1 MWGPLSRLAL
11 TIVVAGLPLAAA
23 AQGVPSTALP
33 GREREQFQDITPP
46 LSRPTGPAV
55 TLPSTEPPAGAATIK
70 VTLRGV
76 TVVGS
81 TVYSHEQL
89 AALYGDLIGR
99 EVSLTEIYDL
109 AKKITARYGSDGYV
123 LSRAIVPP
131 QNFNRA
137 GADIKIQAIEGYV
150 DQVVWPDRL
159 SRYRDFFSDYTARI
173 LADRPAN
180 VRTLERYLLLAGDL
194 PGLKFS
200 TKLRPSAKNTGASTL
215 VVEVTEKPFDAAAR
229 VDNRGSKARGPYQY
243 LVTGTANNL
252 IGAHEAFTL
261 TYGGTFQFKELQFGA
276 AAYRQVLNSE
286 GLTAFAN
293 VSYGAGK
300 PDLGAELDSLAFK
313 TRSLVF
319 EGGLSYPVIRTRERN
334 LILTGLMFA
343 SNSEGIMLDAPYTDD
358 RLRGFRLRADFD
370 MADSWR
376 GINRFSA
383 TYSKGIHGLGS
394 TDNGSLLA
402 SVAAG
407 RVDFSKVEFSASR
420 VQPLGAGFSL
430 SVAAETQYALTTLLA
445 PEQCSFGGRN
455 IGRAFDPS
463 ELTGDHCW
471 MGSAEL
477 RYDLPLGGLPKDQAD
492 AFKYLKQSQIYTFLD
507 RGEAYRR
514 EPAVG
519 TPETQTG
526 TSAGVGL
533 RLGWMDNA
541 LLDLSAAKAVAGPR
555 DDWRFFFIATVKN

>member
-1 MWGPLSRLAL
+1 MWGPLYRLAL
-11 TIVVAGLPLAAA
+11 TVVVAGMPLAAA
-23 AQGVPSTALP
+23 AQVIPPTAQP
-33 GREREQFQDITPP
+33 GREREQFQDVTPP
-46 LSRPTGPAV
+46 LSRPVGPGV
-55 TLPSTEPPAGAATIK
+55 TLPSTEPPAGAATIM
-70 VTLRGV
+70 VRLRSV
-76 TVVGS
+76 TVAGS
-81 TVYSHEQL
+81 TVYSREQL
-89 AALYGDLIGR
+89 AALYGDLMGR
-99 EVSLTEIYDL
+99 EVSLAEVYDL
-109 AKKITARYGSDGYV
+109 AKKITARYGNDGYV

-131 QNFNRA
+131 QKFDRS
-137 GADIKIQAIEGYV
+137 GADVKIQVVEGYV
-150 DQVVWPDRL
+150 DQVVWPDKL
-159 SRYRDFFSDYTARI
+159 SRYRDFFSDYSARI

-200 TKLRPSAKNTGASTL
+200 TKLRPSTRNPGASTL
-215 VVEVTEKPFDAAAR
+215 VVEVTEKPYDAAAR

-261 TYGGTFQFKELQFGA
+261 TYGGTFQFKELQFVGA
-276 AAYRQVLNSE
+276 GYRQVLNSE
-286 GLTAFAN
+286 GLTGFAN
-293 VSYGAGK
+293 ISYAAGK
-300 PDLGAELDSLAFK
+300 PGLSELELLAFK

-334 LILTGLMFA
+334 LILTGLIFA
-343 SNSEGIMLDAPYTDD
+343 SNSEGDMLESLFSDD

-370 MADSWR
+370 MADSLR

-383 TYSKGIHGLGS
+383 TYSQGVHGFGS
-394 TDNGSLLA
+394 TDNGNLLA

-430 SVAAETQYALTTLLA
+430 AVAAETQYALTTLLA
-445 PEQCSFGGRN
+445 PEQCGFGGRN

-471 MGSAEL
+471 MASAEL

-514 EPAVG
+514 EPAAG
-519 TPETQTG
+519 TPETQSG
-526 TSAGVGL
+526 TSAGLGL
-533 RLGWMDNA
+533 RLGWMENA

-555 DDWRFFFIATVKN
+555 DDWRFFFIATVRN

>member
-1 MWGPLSRLAL
+1 MWGPFYRLAL
-11 TIVVAGLPLAAA
+11 TIAVAGTPLAAA
-23 AQGVPSTALP
+23 AQGIPSTALP
-33 GREREQFQDITPP
+33 GREREQFQDIAPP
-46 LSRPTGPAV
+46 LSRPVGPSV

-70 VTLRGV
+70 VRLRSV

-81 TVYSHEQL
+81 TVYSREQL

-99 EVSLTEIYDL
+99 EVSLAEVYDL
-109 AKKITARYGSDGYV
+109 AKKITGQYGNDGYV

-131 QNFNRA
+131 QNFNRS
-137 GADIKIQAIEGYV
+137 GADIKIQVVEGYV
-150 DQVVWPDRL
+150 DKVVWPDRL

-200 TKLRPSAKNTGASTL
+200 TKLRPSANNTGASTL
-215 VVEVTEKPFDAAAR
+215 VVEVTEKPYDAAAR
-229 VDNRGSKARGPYQY
+229 IDNRGSAARGPYQY

-252 IGAHEAFTL
+252 IGVHEAFTL
-261 TYGGTFQFKELQFGA
+261 TYGGTFQFKELQFAA

-286 GLTAFAN
+286 GLTGFAN
-293 VSYGAGK
+293 ISYGIGK
-300 PDLGAELDSLAFK
+300 PGLSELELLAFK
-313 TRSLVF
+313 TRSIAF

-343 SNSEGIMLDAPYTDD
+343 SDSHGEMLDAPFSED
-358 RLRGFRLRADFD
+358 RLRGFRFRADYD
-370 MADSWR
+370 MADSLR

-383 TYSKGIHGLGS
+383 TYSKGIHGFGS
-394 TDNGSLLA
+394 TDNGNLLA

-420 VQPLGAGFSL
+420 TQPLGAGFSMA
-430 SVAAETQYALTTLLA
+430 VAAETQYAFNTLLA

-471 MGSAEL
+471 MASAEL
-477 RYDLPLGGLPKDQAD
+477 RYDLAVGAMAKDYD
-492 AFKYLKQSQIYTFLD
+492 ALKYLKQSQLYSFLD

-514 EPAVG
+514 EASAG
-519 TPETQTG
+519 TPESQSG
-526 TSAGVGL
+526 TSAGLGL

-541 LLDLSAAKAVAGPR
+541 LLDLSAAKALAGPR

>member
-1 MWGPLSRLAL
+1 MWGPLHRLAL
-11 TIVVAGLPLAAA
+11 TIVVAGSPLAAA
-23 AQGVPSTALP
+23 AQVIPPTAQP

-55 TLPSTEPPAGAATIK
+55 TLPSTEPPEGAATIK
-70 VTLRGV
+70 VNLRSV

-81 TVYSHEQL
+81 TVYSREQL

-99 EVSLTEIYDL
+99 EVSLAEVYDL
-109 AKKITARYGSDGYV
+109 AKKITAQYGNDGYV

-131 QNFNRA
+131 QNFSRS
-137 GADIKIQAIEGYV
+137 GADVKIQVVEGYV
-150 DQVVWPDRL
+150 DQVVWPDKL

-200 TKLRPSAKNTGASTL
+200 TKLRPSARNQGASTL

-229 VDNRGSKARGPYQY
+229 VDNRGSNARGPYQY

-252 IGAHEAFTL
+252 LGAHEAFTL
-261 TYGGTFQFKELQFGA
+261 TYGGTFQFRELQFGA

-286 GLTAFAN
+286 GLTGFAN
-293 VSYGAGK
+293 ISYGAGK
-300 PDLGAELDSLAFK
+300 PGLSELELLAFK

-343 SNSEGIMLDAPYTDD
+343 SDSDGDMLDAPFSED

-383 TYSKGIHGLGS
+383 TFSKGIHGFGS
-394 TDNGSLLA
+394 TDNGNPLA
-402 SVAAG
+402 SVFAG
-407 RVDFSKVEFSASR
+407 RVDFSKLEFSASR

-430 SVAAETQYALTTLLA
+430 AVAAETQYAFNTLLA

-477 RYDLPLGGLPKDQAD
+477 RYDLPLGGLPTDQAD

-514 EPAVG
+514 EPSAG

-526 TSAGVGL
+526 TSAGLGL

>member
-1 MWGPLSRLAL
+1 MWGPLYRLAL
-11 TIVVAGLPLAAA
+11 TVVVAGMPLAAA
-23 AQGVPSTALP
+23 AQVIPPTAQP
-33 GREREQFQDITPP
+33 GREREQFQDVTPP
-46 LSRPTGPAV
+46 LSRPVGPGV
-55 TLPSTEPPAGAATIK
+55 TLPSTEPPAGAATIM
-70 VTLRGV
+70 VRLRSV

-81 TVYSHEQL
+81 TVYSREQL

-99 EVSLTEIYDL
+99 EVSLAEVYDL
-109 AKKITARYGSDGYV
+109 AKKITARYGNDGYV

-131 QNFNRA
+131 QKFDRS
-137 GADIKIQAIEGYV
+137 GADVKIQVVEGYV
-150 DQVVWPDRL
+150 DQVVWPDKL
-159 SRYRDFFSDYTARI
+159 SRYRDFFSDYSARI

-180 VRTLERYLLLAGDL
+180 VRTLERYLLLAGNL

-200 TKLRPSAKNTGASTL
+200 TKLRPSTRNPGASTL
-215 VVEVTEKPFDAAAR
+215 VVEVTEKPYDAAAR

-261 TYGGTFQFKELQFGA
+261 TYGGTFQFKELQFVGA
-276 AAYRQVLNSE
+276 GYRQVLNSE
-286 GLTAFAN
+286 GLTGFAN
-293 VSYGAGK
+293 VSYAAGK
-300 PDLGAELDSLAFK
+300 PGLSELELLAFK

-334 LILTGLMFA
+334 LILTGLIFA
-343 SNSEGIMLDAPYTDD
+343 SNSEGDMLESLFSDD

-370 MADSWR
+370 MADSLR

-383 TYSKGIHGLGS
+383 TYSQGVHGFGS
-394 TDNGSLLA
+394 TDNGNLLA

-430 SVAAETQYALTTLLA
+430 AVAAETQYALTTLLA
-445 PEQCSFGGRN
+445 PEQCGFGGRN

-471 MGSAEL
+471 MASAEL

-514 EPAVG
+514 EPAAG
-519 TPETQTG
+519 TPETQSG
-526 TSAGVGL
+526 TSAGLGL
-533 RLGWMDNA
+533 RLGWMENA

-555 DDWRFFFIATVKN
+555 DDWRFFFIATVRN